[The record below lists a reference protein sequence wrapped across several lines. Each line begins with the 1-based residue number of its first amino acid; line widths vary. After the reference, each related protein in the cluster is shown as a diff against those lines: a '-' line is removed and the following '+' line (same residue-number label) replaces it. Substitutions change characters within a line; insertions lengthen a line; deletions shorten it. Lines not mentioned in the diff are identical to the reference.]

1 MKKLV
6 LMCLFL
12 ASAAVALVGQRTITG
27 KVTDD
32 KGEALIGASIL
43 VSGTSAGAV
52 TDLDGTFTLDVPQG
66 GRSLE
71 ISYTG
76 YLTRELELTTESN
89 YEIQLGS
96 DIVTISEVVVVGY
109 GTQQKRDVTGSIS
122 QVKGENLANLATP
135 AFDQQLAGR
144 AAGAGP
150 GASTSRAS
158 SAGDVFRCV
167 TRASRP
173 RSPAGSRR
181 SAPVVVCTL
190 APTRSGPRSCRR
202 EASKVGADVCSSRS
216 PGARPSIPSAQAR

>member
-144 AAGAGP
+144 AAGVQVTPPSGILGSP
-150 GASTSRAS
+150 PQIRIRGVNSIS
-158 SAGDVFRCV
+158 SGTAPLVVVDGVPIFSGNTGGFTPANALGDVN
-167 TRASRP
+167 
-173 RSPAGSRR
+173 PADIESYEI
-181 SAPVVVCTL
+181 L
-190 APTRSGPRSCRR
+190 
-202 EASKVGADVCSSRS
+202 KDGA
-216 PGARPSIPSAQAR
+216 ATAI